1 MAFKFIP
8 CIEKGESGF
17 LMNLES
23 GLSGFYIVIFFTI
36 DMAGQGVME
45 FRQWKREASTVQF

>member
-17 LMNLES
+17 LTNLES